1 MMKPES
7 SPTEEVYA
15 GGDAFGPL
23 VLRLWSPR
31 NRAGITRIL
40 EPGSSVDVG
49 SGAAC
54 TLRLEEPTL
63 SASHC
68 RALHRSTFVEL
79 VDLASTNG
87 IEIAGASVRGAQLWP
102 GASVSLGAA
111 SLEVLVPARSAGD
124 GVSGIA
130 PLPGLAGSSAVM
142 LKLAARVRRIAPLAL
157 PVLVRGESGTGKELV
172 ARAIHRESRR
182 QGSFVALNA
191 AAISPALAES
201 ELFGHRR
208 GAFTGATETRRGAFT
223 EANGGTLFLDEIGA
237 LPLEVQ
243 AKLLRVV
250 EDGVIRPLGSGIA
263 AAVDVRL
270 VAATCE
276 SIESRVES
284 GGFRPDLFERLA
296 ACIVRL
302 PPLRDRRADIPE
314 IASALLAQLGLAD
327 MRLSREAERAFSG
340 RPFRGNVREL
350 RNLLASAAVLAGDGR
365 VIEAAHLLDA
375 IDERNDPKQRLGHT
389 DVLRTYE
396 ASGRN
401 ATATARALGV
411 PRSTLRDAIKR
422 QRAAAEGK

>member
-1 MMKPES
+1 
-7 SPTEEVYA
+7 V
-15 GGDAFGPL
+15 
-23 VLRLWSPR
+23 V
-31 NRAGITRIL
+31 
-40 EPGSSVDVG
+40 
-49 SGAAC
+49 
-54 TLRLEEPTL
+54 
-63 SASHC
+63 
-68 RALHRSTFVEL
+68 HRSTFVEV

-111 SLEVLVPARSAGD
+111 SLEVLEPSRSGGD
-124 GVSGIA
+124 GVSGIE
-130 PLPGLAGSSAVM
+130 PLAGLAGSSAIM
-142 LKLAARVRRIAPLAL
+142 LKLAARVRRVAPLAL

-172 ARAIHRESRR
+172 ARAIHRESGR

-208 GAFTGATETRRGAFT
+208 GAFTGASESRRGAFT
-223 EANGGTLFLDEIGA
+223 EAHGGTLFLDEIGA

-250 EDGVIRPLGSGIA
+250 EDGVIRPLGSGVA
-263 AAVDVRL
+263 SAVDVRL

-276 SIESRVES
+276 AIENRVET
-284 GGFRPDLFERLA
+284 GGFRADLFERLA

-302 PPLRDRRADIPE
+302 PPLRDRRADIPD
-314 IASALLAQLGLAD
+314 IARALLADLGLGD
-327 MRLSREAERAFSG
+327 MELSRAAERALFG
-340 RPFRGNVREL
+340 RPFKGNVREL
-350 RNLLASAAVLAGDGR
+350 RNLLASAAVLAGDDL
-365 VIEAAHLLDA
+365 VIRAEHLLDA
-375 IDERNDPKQRLGHT
+375 IDERNGPTRRLGHT
-389 DVLRTYE
+389 DVLRSYE

-422 QRAAAEGK
+422 QRATATGR

>member
-1 MMKPES
+1 MIKPES
-7 SPTEEVYA
+7 SHTEELFA

-31 NRAGITRIL
+31 NRGGTTRMLDPGASL
-40 EPGSSVDVG
+40 EIG
-49 SGAAC
+49 SGASCA
-54 TLRLEEPTL
+54 LRLEEPTL

-68 RALHRSTFVEL
+68 RVEHRSTFVEV

-87 IEIAGASVRGAQLWP
+87 IEIGGASVRGAQLWP

-111 SLEVLVPARSAGD
+111 SLEVLEPSRSAGD
-124 GVSGIA
+124 GVSGVE

-142 LKLAARVRRIAPLAL
+142 LKVAARVRRIAPLAL

-172 ARAIHRESRR
+172 ARAIHRESGRD
-182 QGSFVALNA
+182 GSFVALNA

-208 GAFTGATETRRGAFT
+208 GAFTGASENRRGAFT
-223 EANGGTLFLDEIGA
+223 EAHNGTLFLDEIGA
-237 LPLEVQ
+237 LPLDVQ

-250 EDGVIRPLGSGIA
+250 EDGMVRPLGSGVA
-263 AAVDVRL
+263 SAVDVRL

-276 SIESRVES
+276 AIENRVET
-284 GGFRPDLFERLA
+284 GGFRADLFERLA

-314 IASALLAQLGLAD
+314 IARDLLVQLGLAD
-327 MRLSREAERAFSG
+327 MRLSCAAERTLFG
-340 RPFRGNVREL
+340 RRFRGNVREL
-350 RNLLASAAVLAGDGR
+350 RNLLASAAVLAGDGS
-365 VIEAAHLLDA
+365 VIKPEHLLDA
-375 IDERNDPKQRLGHT
+375 IDERQGSRLRLGHT

-401 ATATARALGV
+401 TTAAARALGV
-411 PRSTLRDAIKR
+411 PRSTLRDAIRR
-422 QRAAAEGK
+422 QREAG